1 MTVKKALVFSFV
13 EKYFG
18 LVAQLAT
25 TMVIAR
31 LLTPAEFGVFA
42 LAMSVTML
50 VTVFRDL
57 GIGQYLVQERDLT
70 HERMRAAL
78 GILVVSSGLL
88 AAGVFLGS
96 GQVARFYGNDD
107 LKGLLQILAVNF
119 IGMPLGA
126 LATASFRREMQFSK
140 LALIG
145 ILSVSMSSLVSVV
158 LAFQGFSYYSL
169 AWGSLAGTAVT
180 ALSCHIL
187 GPHGLPR
194 MPGFAEARHV
204 LRYSSYATL
213 NGFLETLEDRLGA
226 TLLGK
231 YSDFVNV
238 GLFERSSSLAQMFQR
253 VIMQSVWSVAMPAFA
268 KLSRDDAGLA
278 EPYGRAVGMVCAL
291 GAIFFT
297 WMLIYADT
305 IVHVMLGDTW
315 AVAVPVVRLIVAGSF
330 FGLPNA
336 LSGSLLVATGQI
348 KTQTVVTMVLR
359 GASIAAVAIG
369 VSGGALGVASC
380 LIVSSCLANAWLL
393 YFLRSRCDVKLVM
406 REAAKAYV
414 LCVAPALVAL
424 GFRALLGAG
433 IVPDAVGFALSL
445 AVWVGLLVLTR
456 HSLWREIMQ
465 RRAAVPA

>member
-1 MTVKKALVFSFV
+1 MTIKKALAFSFV
-13 EKYFG
+13 EKYFA

-57 GIGQYLVQERDLT
+57 GIGQYLVQEKDLT
-70 HERMRAAL
+70 RDRMRAAL
-78 GILVVSSGLL
+78 GILAVSSGLL
-88 AAGVFLGS
+88 AVLVFLGS
-96 GQVARFYGNDD
+96 GQVARFYGNDG
-107 LKGLLQILAVNF
+107 LEGLLRILAVNF
-119 IGMPLGA
+119 LGMPLGA

-140 LALIG
+140 LAVIG
-145 ILSVSMSSLVSVV
+145 ILSVSASSLVSVV
-158 LAFQGFSYYSL
+158 LATQGFSYYSL
-169 AWGSLAGTAVT
+169 AWGSLAGTVVT
-180 ALSCHIL
+180 ALSCYVL
-187 GPHGLPR
+187 GPRGLPR
-194 MPGFAEARHV
+194 LPGFAEARHV

-268 KLSRDDAGLA
+268 KLSRDGAGTV

-305 IVHVMLGDTW
+305 IVHVMLGDKW
-315 AVAVPVVRLIVAGSF
+315 VAAVPVVRLIVVGSF

-348 KTQTVVTMVLR
+348 KTQTVVTIVLR
-359 GASIAAVAIG
+359 GASIVAVAVG
-369 VSGGALGVASC
+369 VSNGAVGVASC
-380 LIVSSCLANAWLL
+380 LIVSSCLANGWLL
-393 YFLRSRCDVKLVM
+393 YFLRSRCDVKMVM
-406 REAAKAYV
+406 REAALAYA
-414 LCVAPALVAL
+414 LCLAPALVAL
-424 GFRALLGAG
+424 AFRAFVGAG
-433 IVPDAVGFALSL
+433 VILDAIGFAMSL
-445 AVWVGLLVLTR
+445 AVWVSLLVLTR
-456 HSLWREIMQ
+456 HSLWREIIQ
-465 RRAAVPA
+465 RRARAPV